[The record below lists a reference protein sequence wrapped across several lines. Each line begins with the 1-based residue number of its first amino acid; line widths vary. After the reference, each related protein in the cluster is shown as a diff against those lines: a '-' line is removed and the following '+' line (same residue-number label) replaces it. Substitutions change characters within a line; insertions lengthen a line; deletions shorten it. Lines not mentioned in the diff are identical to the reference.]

1 MRTGINAMRS
11 NLRLIF
17 LMLGA
22 LTALVVAIGGPS
34 IWLLLRMAA
43 KLGAIT

>member
-22 LTALVVAIGGPS
+22 LTALVVAIGGPAL
-34 IWLLLRMAA
+34 WLLIRLASKA
-43 KLGAIT
+43 GAIG